1 MRLHPITA
9 VLAVHNLTL
18 RESVK
23 PIWSGG
29 ITALVRYSVLSSHG
43 DVVAEEDFH
52 YNRNPGFYRRQGG
65 RARNNTA
72 RHVALDRLLIAAQRH
87 AAIGRD

>member
-9 VLAVHNLTL
+9 VLAAHNLTL

-29 ITALVRYSVLSSHG
+29 ITALVRYSILSSQG

-52 YNRNPGFYRRQGG
+52 YNRNPGFYRSQGG
-65 RARNNTA
+65 RARINTA
-72 RHVALDRLLIAAQRH
+72 RHLALDRLLIAAQH
-87 AAIGRD
+87 HVAIGRV